1 VPKDIDRLE
10 KGSEWSGP
18 HFRQNP
24 EAKGVA
30 LRAGVRSLAVF
41 RRAPVPGARR
51 IGGGTCFATT
61 PPMRFAL
68 FALNCSA
75 DRYLAVYSRFATII
89 HHRGTSTDH
98 SIGQ

>member
-51 IGGGTCFATT
+51 VGGAEHALLRHRQCDSLCSPSTALQIGTLQYILDS
-61 PPMRFAL
+61 PP
-68 FALNCSA
+68 
-75 DRYLAVYSRFATII
+75 
-89 HHRGTSTDH
+89 
-98 SIGQ
+98 